1 MKLSFSSPKTDNH
14 MIFSDF
20 VVKDIA
26 AEDGD
31 VSRTDSFYV
40 MLSYSLGALKL
51 FVICYL

>member
-14 MIFSDF
+14 MMFSDF

-31 VSRTDSFYV
+31 VSRKLPFFLISEFWSFWNE
-40 MLSYSLGALKL
+40 
-51 FVICYL
+51 